1 MTRPAAKEK
10 SHETNCNCPACP
22 PVIGVGVMIQDAEA
36 KRMGEGKTSGVS
48 RGWAIAG
55 IQQC

>member
-1 MTRPAAKEK
+1 MKRIAIARL
-10 SHETNCNCPACP
+10 AL
-22 PVIGVGVMIQDAEA
+22 VIGVGVTIQDAEA